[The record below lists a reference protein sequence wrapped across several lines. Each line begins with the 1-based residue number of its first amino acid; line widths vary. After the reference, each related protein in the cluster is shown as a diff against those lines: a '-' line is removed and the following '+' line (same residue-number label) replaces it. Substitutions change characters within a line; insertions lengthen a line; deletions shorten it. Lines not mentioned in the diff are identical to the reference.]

1 LESGKAWEKFK
12 TLVKAQGGD
21 VSYITE
27 PERLPQA
34 PLVENVPAPRSGYLS
49 GINARVVG
57 ETAVALGGGRI
68 RKGDPI
74 DHAVGLVVHYKV
86 GDWVEAGKILF
97 TIHANR
103 IVDVERARDLVLDAH
118 SLSDDPVEA
127 LPLFYGVVK

>member
-1 LESGKAWEKFK
+1 
-12 TLVKAQGGD
+12 
-21 VSYITE
+21 
-27 PERLPQA
+27 
-34 PLVENVPAPRSGYLS
+34 
-49 GINARVVG
+49 
-57 ETAVALGGGRI
+57 
-68 RKGDPI
+68 
-74 DHAVGLVVHYKV
+74 VGLVVHYKV